1 MHLIKNSF
9 HLLILIPLTLLNFS
23 AVIYFFDS
31 SQLLVMIAYFLA
43 ILLNQV
49 FLLIVVY
56 DMTGM
61 VQNQSIISTGV
72 MALAKF
78 LILAFGILFA
88 VHYIPQQ
95 VHIIVGIYIF
105 QLIILVIS
113 TKRIVKKN

>member
-1 MHLIKNSF
+1 MQNWFTYPLKLGEF
-9 HLLILIPLTLLNFS
+9 HYHIFHSLEVQFTAF
-23 AVIYFFDS
+23 
-31 SQLLVMIAYFLA
+31 
-43 ILLNQV
+43 
-49 FLLIVVY
+49 Y